1 MVMVEIDSNS
11 ILVEP
16 LKSRNDED
24 LTRAYWTMMMILK
37 QAGIVPSKH
46 ILYNE
51 VSESM
56 KTIICEEY

>member
-16 LKSRNDED
+16 LKIRNDED

-51 VSESM
+51 VSDSM
-56 KTIICEEY
+56 KTIIHDE

>member
-56 KTIICEEY
+56 KKIIHDE